1 MPRVSDYT
9 RELRELIRKTGEALD
24 SYDKP
29 ILLLAPTGYGKTTL
43 SLALYKYLRDG
54 GRDLGVRL
62 IHVLPLRSIGDQLY
76 QKAKGDDVGLQHM
89 GFAGSPLL
97 GKRFNIT
104 TLDTFIFSLFKLPP
118 FEMGKV
124 ARGYS
129 AHYEVSRGHIFSSIV
144 VFDEIHLYFQNPK
157 MSASFLESLEVLSN
171 ARVPMVLMTAT
182 LPEEYKK
189 EIKGVIDFEEIGPN
203 APDAVKSEVRFEK
216 FDGDLIE
223 KVNELRKN
231 GSVAVMLNTVKRA
244 VDVYKKIKKA
254 VEEGGGGGEVVLI
267 HGRLAEVDR
276 AERVKKVNGELPKG
290 MVVVTTQVVEAGVD
304 FSADFG
310 ITASAPPENLKQ
322 RAGRVNRYGKNE
334 RGTVYVLPP
343 EEEDIKIYG
352 ERAGYFWKTG
362 KLDMRADSPRVD
374 KLLKTILRQV
384 NASMYLNSD
393 TVYDY
398 IRRECSLTREE
409 DVVSAVPVELLGYSS
424 SSEIVGKKIDYDIE
438 GKVIPL
444 ELKKGKYTV
453 LYRDG
458 RVGEYEFKY
467 KCMSVEMMEENIVAV
482 LVEGYDREVGLVG

>member
-9 RELRELIRKTGEALD
+9 KDLRELIRKTGEALD

-43 SLALYKYLRDG
+43 SLALYKYLKEG

-104 TLDTFIFSLFKLPP
+104 TIDTFIFSLFKLPP
-118 FEMGKV
+118 FEMNKV
-124 ARGYS
+124 SRGYS

-144 VFDEIHLYFQNPK
+144 VFDEVHLYFQNPK
-157 MSASFLESLEVLSN
+157 MTASFLESLEVLN
-171 ARVPMVLMTAT
+171 GAKVPIILMTAT

-189 EIKGVIDFEEIGPN
+189 EIKGIIDFEEIGPN
-203 APDAVKSEVRFEK
+203 APDAVKSEVKFEK
-216 FDGDLIE
+216 FNGNLIE
-223 KVNELRKN
+223 KVMELRKS
-231 GSVAVMLNTVKRA
+231 GSVAIMLNTVKRA
-244 VDVYKKIKKA
+244 VAVYKEIKKA
-254 VEEGGGGGEVVLI
+254 MEGEGEVLLI

-276 AERVKKVNGELPKG
+276 AERVKRVDGELPKG

-310 ITASAPPENLKQ
+310 ITASAPPENLRQ
-322 RAGRVNRYGKNE
+322 RAGRVNRYGKKE
-334 RGTVYVLPP
+334 RGIVYVLPP
-343 EEEDIKIYG
+343 EEEDVRIYG
-352 ERAGYFWKTG
+352 ERAKYFWESG
-362 KLDMRADSPRVD
+362 RLDMKAESPKVD
-374 KLLKTILRQV
+374 NRLKTILRQI
-384 NASMYLNSD
+384 NSSIYLDSKD
-393 TVYDY
+393 LYEYV
-398 IRRECSLTREE
+398 RRECSLTRDE

-424 SSEIVGKKIDYDIE
+424 TSELVGKSIDYDIE

-458 RVGEYEFKY
+458 RVGEYEFKR